1 MSQEQGVQGGQPVQ
15 GQFRGEQVLEAA
27 MPRAEEG
34 AEPALDPK
42 AADEGVGE
50 AGGSPEGSADNEHPG
65 ETMSGETMSA
75 KELAA
80 GMSASELVRVQEE
93 LAQARDQALRA
104 AAELQ
109 NVKRRARVDVE
120 KAHKFALEKMVSSL
134 LPVADSLENG
144 LKCVAGSAEANDAMR
159 EGMEL
164 TLKLLVDAL
173 GKQGVAPVD
182 PEGQALDPNLH
193 QAVTMV
199 PSADKAPNTVI
210 ETIQKGYTL
219 NGRVVRPAMVV
230 VAKSD
235 KGSEQPNLG
244 EKSSIQP

>member
-1 MSQEQGVQGGQPVQ
+1 
-15 GQFRGEQVLEAA
+15 
-27 MPRAEEG
+27 
-34 AEPALDPK
+34 
-42 AADEGVGE
+42 
-50 AGGSPEGSADNEHPG
+50 
-65 ETMSGETMSA
+65 MSA